1 MSHPLDYDVIIA
13 GAGPAGS
20 QAAITLS
27 RAGRKVLVLEKKT
40 FPRSKPCGGC
50 LSKRVERFLPRPFL
64 DEVVEGT
71 INRVVFH
78 FYPNEKWEYASD
90 QPAAYMVR
98 RERFDLLLARE
109 AAQAGAEIRF
119 QTPLTSFQE
128 DADSIEAFTPGQSFR
143 ARFLILAQ
151 GAYDTLP
158 PSQRSS
164 RSSLTYQ
171 ALEGRLKDSDQIRPW
186 PPDTVAIHL
195 GSVAF
200 GYGWIFP
207 CGDSLSVGLSFW
219 PKKEKDP
226 QSGIRKFR
234 KVSPGLQD
242 RPRLKGHPIPC
253 FDGRPRAYSR
263 GRVLWVGDAARL
275 VDPFLGEGIYY
286 ALWSGQ
292 LGAQTIH
299 QALGK
304 GRPEL
309 DGLRSGPGP
318 NPVAGIPLCLAIG
331 PLGLYLAPTFLVA
344 FEKTSRYYGYLFQN
358 LARAG
363 KLWRLFPGIAEKSAA
378 LHRTPMDYRGTT
390 AKCPF
395 LGCLLVGSFG

>member
-1 MSHPLDYDVIIA
+1 MPNPIEYDVIIA

-27 RAGRKVLVLEKKT
+27 RAGRKVLVLEKNL

-50 LSKRVERFLPRPFL
+50 LSKRAERFLPRRFL

-78 FYPNEKWEYASD
+78 FHPNKKWEYASD
-90 QPAAYMVR
+90 QPAAYMIR

-119 QTPLTSFQE
+119 QTPLTSFRE
-128 DADSIEAFTPGQSFR
+128 DTESIEAFTPGQSFR
-143 ARFLILAQ
+143 ARFLILAH

-158 PSQRSS
+158 PSQRAS

-171 ALEGRLKDSDQIRPW
+171 ALEGRLEDSERIGPW
-186 PPDTVAIHL
+186 PKDTVAIYL
-195 GSVAF
+195 GSLSF

-219 PKKEKDP
+219 PEKEKEP

-234 KVSPGLQD
+234 MVSPGLQD
-242 RPRLKGHPIPC
+242 RPRFKGHPIPC

-263 GRVLWVGDAARL
+263 GRVLWAGDAARL

-309 DGLRSGPGP
+309 GGYDQSLAQTLLPEFGYALR
-318 NPVAGIPLCLAIG
+318 
-331 PLGLYLAPTFLVA
+331 
-344 FEKTSRYYGYLFQN
+344 
-358 LARAG
+358 LAR
-363 KLWRLFPGIAEKSAA
+363 WVYTCPRLFWWLLNRHPGIMHIYFKI
-378 LHRTPMDYRGTT
+378 LRGQESYGGFFREVRKRVRRYTGLQWI
-390 AKCPF
+390 
-395 LGCLLVGSFG
+395 LGEPRRNVPS

>member
-1 MSHPLDYDVIIA
+1 MPHPVDYDVIIA

-27 RAGRKVLVLEKKT
+27 RAGRKVLVLEKKV

-50 LSKRVERFLPRPFL
+50 LSKRVERFLPRRFL

-71 INRVVFH
+71 IKRVVFH
-78 FYPNEKWEYASD
+78 FHPNEKWEYASD

-119 QTPLTSFQE
+119 QTPLTSFRE
-128 DADSIEAFTPGQSFR
+128 DAEFIEAFTPGQSYR

-171 ALEGRLKDSDQIRPW
+171 ALEGRLKDSAEIGPW
-186 PPDTVAIHL
+186 PKDTVAIHL
-195 GSVAF
+195 GLVAF
-200 GYGWIFP
+200 GYGWVFP

-219 PKKEKDP
+219 PKREKDP

-234 KVSPGLQD
+234 RESPGTQD

-263 GRVLWVGDAARL
+263 GRVLWAGDAARL
-275 VDPFLGEGIYY
+275 IEPFLGEGIYY

-299 QALGK
+299 QALAQTLL
-304 GRPEL
+304 PEFGSAL
-309 DGLRSGPGP
+309 RLARWVYAWPRLFWWLLKRHPGIMDIYFKILQGQESYGGFYREVQKRVRLYTGLRWILREPRR
-318 NPVAGIPLCLAIG
+318 NV
-331 PLGLYLAPTFLVA
+331 
-344 FEKTSRYYGYLFQN
+344 
-358 LARAG
+358 
-363 KLWRLFPGIAEKSAA
+363 
-378 LHRTPMDYRGTT
+378 
-390 AKCPF
+390 PF
-395 LGCLLVGSFG
+395 

>member
-1 MSHPLDYDVIIA
+1 MPHPIDYDVIIA

-27 RAGRKVLVLEKKT
+27 RAGRKVLVLEKKI

-50 LSKRVERFLPRPFL
+50 LSKRVERFLPRRFL

-78 FYPNEKWEYASD
+78 FHPNEKWEYASD

-119 QTPLTSFQE
+119 QTPLTSFRE
-128 DADSIEAFTPGQSFR
+128 DAESIEAFTPGQSFR

-158 PSQRSS
+158 PAQRSS

-171 ALEGRLKDSDQIRPW
+171 GLEGRLEDPDQIGPW
-186 PPDTVAIHL
+186 PKDTVAIHL

-200 GYGWIFP
+200 GYGWVFP
-207 CGDSLSVGLSFW
+207 CGDSLSVGISFW

-234 KVSPGLQD
+234 TVLPRPQN

-253 FDGRPRAYSR
+253 FDGRPRTYSR
-263 GRVLWVGDAARL
+263 GRVLWAGDAARL
-275 VDPFLGEGIYY
+275 VEPFLGEGIYY

-304 GRPEL
+304 SRPEL
-309 DGLRSGPGP
+309 GGYDQALAQTLLPEFGYALR
-318 NPVAGIPLCLAIG
+318 
-331 PLGLYLAPTFLVA
+331 
-344 FEKTSRYYGYLFQN
+344 
-358 LARAG
+358 LARWVYA
-363 KLWRLFPGIAEKSAA
+363 WPRLFWWLLKRHPGI
-378 LHRTPMDYRGTT
+378 MDIYVKILQGQESYGGLFRKLQKRVRRYTGLQWILRE
-390 AKCPF
+390 PRRN
-395 LGCLLVGSFG
+395 VPS

>member
-1 MSHPLDYDVIIA
+1 MSTPIDYDVIIA

-27 RAGRKVLVLEKKT
+27 RAGRKVLVLEKKA
-40 FPRSKPCGGC
+40 FPRAKPCGGC
-50 LSKRVERFLPRPFL
+50 LSKRVERFLPRSFL
-64 DEVVEGT
+64 DQVVEGT

-78 FYPNEKWEYASD
+78 FHPKEKWEYVSD
-90 QPAAYMVR
+90 RPAAYMVR

-109 AAQAGAEIRF
+109 AAQAGAEVRF
-119 QTPLTSFQE
+119 QTPLTSFRE
-128 DADSIEAFTPGQSFR
+128 EAESLEAFTPGQSFR
-143 ARFLILAQ
+143 ARFLILAH
-151 GAYDTLP
+151 GAHDTLP

-171 ALEGRLKDSDQIRPW
+171 GLEGRLKDSDQIGPW
-186 PPDTVAIHL
+186 PKDTVAIYL

-226 QSGIRKFR
+226 QTGIRKFR
-234 KVSPGLQD
+234 TVLPGRRD
-242 RPRLKGHPIPC
+242 RPRLKGHPISC

-299 QALGK
+299 EALGK
-304 GRPEL
+304 GRPALGDYDQALAQTLLPEF
-309 DGLRSGPGP
+309 GYALR
-318 NPVAGIPLCLAIG
+318 
-331 PLGLYLAPTFLVA
+331 
-344 FEKTSRYYGYLFQN
+344 
-358 LARAG
+358 LAR
-363 KLWRLFPGIAEKSAA
+363 WVYSWPRLFWWLLKRHPGI
-378 LHRTPMDYRGTT
+378 MDIYFKILQGQESYSGLFRKVQKRVRRYTGLQWI
-390 AKCPF
+390 
-395 LGCLLVGSFG
+395 LGEPRRDVSS

>member
-1 MSHPLDYDVIIA
+1 MLPPIDYDVIIA

-27 RAGRKVLVLEKKT
+27 RAGRKVLVLEKKV

-50 LSKRVERFLPRPFL
+50 LSKRVERFLPRRFL

-78 FYPNEKWEYASD
+78 FHPNEKWEYASD

-119 QTPLTSFQE
+119 QTPLTSFRE
-128 DADSIEAFTPGQSFR
+128 DAESIEAFTPGQSFR

-171 ALEGRLKDSDQIRPW
+171 GLEGRLKDSDQIGPW
-186 PPDTVAIHL
+186 PKDTVAVHL
-195 GSVAF
+195 GSLAF

-226 QSGIRKFR
+226 LSGIRKFR
-234 KVSPGLQD
+234 TLLPGPQD

-263 GRVLWVGDAARL
+263 GRVLWAGDAARL
-275 VDPFLGEGIYY
+275 VEPFLGEGIYY

-309 DGLRSGPGP
+309 AGYDQALAQTLLPEFGYALRLARWVYAWPRLFWWLLKRHPGIMNIYVKILQGQESYGGFFRELQKRVRRYTGLRW
-318 NPVAGIPLCLAIG
+318 IIG
-331 PLGLYLAPTFLVA
+331 EPRRNVP
-344 FEKTSRYYGYLFQN
+344 S
-358 LARAG
+358 
-363 KLWRLFPGIAEKSAA
+363 
-378 LHRTPMDYRGTT
+378 
-390 AKCPF
+390 
-395 LGCLLVGSFG
+395 

>member
-1 MSHPLDYDVIIA
+1 MPHPIDYDVIIA

-20 QAAITLS
+20 QAAIILS
-27 RAGRKVLVLEKKT
+27 RAGRKVLVLEKEV

-50 LSKRVERFLPRPFL
+50 ISSRVERFLPRRFL

-119 QTPLTSFQE
+119 QTPLTSFRE
-128 DADSIEAFTPGQSFR
+128 DAESIEAFTPGQSFR
-143 ARFLILAQ
+143 ARFLILAH

-158 PSQRSS
+158 PSQRSI

-171 ALEGRLKDSDQIRPW
+171 GLEGRLEESDQIGPW
-186 PPDTVAIHL
+186 PKNTVAIHL

-200 GYGWIFP
+200 GYGWVFP
-207 CGDSLSVGLSFW
+207 CGDRLSVGISFC

-234 KVSPGLQD
+234 EGAPGLKD

-263 GRVLWVGDAARL
+263 GRVLWAGDAARL
-275 VDPFLGEGIYY
+275 VEPFLGEGIYY

-304 GRPEL
+304 NRPEL
-309 DGLRSGPGP
+309 GGYDQALAQTLLPEFGYALR
-318 NPVAGIPLCLAIG
+318 
-331 PLGLYLAPTFLVA
+331 
-344 FEKTSRYYGYLFQN
+344 
-358 LARAG
+358 LAR
-363 KLWRLFPGIAEKSAA
+363 WVYSWPRLFWWLLKRHPGI
-378 LHRTPMDYRGTT
+378 MDIYFKILQGQESY
-390 AKCPF
+390 
-395 LGCLLVGSFG
+395 GSFFRKLHKRVRRYTGLQWILGEPRRNVPS

>member
-1 MSHPLDYDVIIA
+1 MPHPIDYDVIIA

-27 RAGRKVLVLEKKT
+27 RAGRKVLVLEKKV

-50 LSKRVERFLPRPFL
+50 LSKRVERFLPRRFL
-64 DEVVEGT
+64 EEVVEGT

-78 FYPNEKWEYASD
+78 FHPNEKWEYTSD

-119 QTPLTSFQE
+119 QTPLTSFRE
-128 DADSIEAFTPGQSFR
+128 DAEFIEAFTPGQIFR

-171 ALEGRLKDSDQIRPW
+171 GLEGRLKDSDQIKPW
-186 PPDTVAIHL
+186 PKDTVAIHL
-195 GSVAF
+195 GSLAF

-226 QSGIRKFR
+226 QSNIRKFR
-234 KVSPGLQD
+234 EGSPGLKD
-242 RPRLKGHPIPC
+242 RPRLKGHPLPC

-263 GRVLWVGDAARL
+263 GRVLWAGDAARL
-275 VDPFLGEGIYY
+275 VEPFLGEGVYY

-299 QALGK
+299 EALGK

-309 DGLRSGPGP
+309 GGYDQALAQTLLPEFGYALR
-318 NPVAGIPLCLAIG
+318 
-331 PLGLYLAPTFLVA
+331 
-344 FEKTSRYYGYLFQN
+344 
-358 LARAG
+358 LAR
-363 KLWRLFPGIAEKSAA
+363 WVYTWPRLFWWLLKRHPGI
-378 LHRTPMDYRGTT
+378 MDIYFKILQGQESY
-390 AKCPF
+390 
-395 LGCLLVGSFG
+395 GSFFLKLHKRVRRYTGLQWILGEPRRNVPS

>member
-1 MSHPLDYDVIIA
+1 MSDPIDYDVIIA

-27 RAGRKVLVLEKKT
+27 RAGRKVLVLEKKV

-50 LSKRVERFLPRPFL
+50 ISKRVERFLPRRFL

-78 FYPNEKWEYASD
+78 FHPNEKWEYASD
-90 QPAAYMVR
+90 QPAAYMIR

-119 QTPLTSFQE
+119 QTPLTSFRE
-128 DADSIEAFTPGQSFR
+128 DAECVEAFTPGQSFR

-158 PSQRSS
+158 PPQRSS
-164 RSSLTYQ
+164 RSALTFQ
-171 ALEGRLKDSDQIRPW
+171 ALEGRLKESDRIGPW
-186 PPDTVAIHL
+186 PKDTVAIYL
-195 GSVAF
+195 GSLAF
-200 GYGWIFP
+200 GYGWVFP

-234 KVSPGLQD
+234 KMSPG
-242 RPRLKGHPIPC
+242 PRDLPRFKGHPIPC

-263 GRVLWVGDAARL
+263 GRVLWAGDAARL

-304 GRPEL
+304 SRPEL
-309 DGLRSGPGP
+309 GGYDQALAQSLLPEFGYALR
-318 NPVAGIPLCLAIG
+318 
-331 PLGLYLAPTFLVA
+331 
-344 FEKTSRYYGYLFQN
+344 
-358 LARAG
+358 LAR
-363 KLWRLFPGIAEKSAA
+363 WVYTWPRLFWWLLKRHPGIMHIYFKILQGQESYGGFFREFQKRVRRYTGLPRIIREPRRNVPS
-378 LHRTPMDYRGTT
+378 
-390 AKCPF
+390 
-395 LGCLLVGSFG
+395 

>member
-1 MSHPLDYDVIIA
+1 MIHPIDYDVIIV

-27 RAGRKVLVLEKKT
+27 RAGRKVLVLEKKV

-50 LSKRVERFLPRPFL
+50 ISKRVERFLSRPFL

-78 FYPNEKWEYASD
+78 FHPNQKWEYASD
-90 QPAAYMVR
+90 QPVAYMIR

-119 QTPLTSFQE
+119 QTPLTAFRE
-128 DADSIEAFTPGQSFR
+128 DAESIEAFTPGQSFR

-158 PSQRSS
+158 PEQRSR
-164 RSSLTYQ
+164 RSFLTYQ
-171 ALEGRLKDSDQIRPW
+171 ALEGRLKDSDQIGHW
-186 PPDTVAIHL
+186 PKNTVAIYL
-195 GSVAF
+195 GSLDF

-207 CGDSLSVGLSFW
+207 GEDSLSVGLSFW

-234 KVSPGLQD
+234 TMSPGPRD

-263 GRVLWVGDAARL
+263 GRVLWAGDAARL

-304 GRPEL
+304 SRPEL
-309 DGLRSGPGP
+309 GGYDQALAQTLVPEFGYALR
-318 NPVAGIPLCLAIG
+318 LAFWVYAW
-331 PLGLYLAPTFLVA
+331 P
-344 FEKTSRYYGYLFQN
+344 
-358 LARAG
+358 
-363 KLWRLFPGIAEKSAA
+363 RLFWWLLKRHPGIMHIYFQILQGQESYGGFFREFKKRVRRFTG
-378 LHRTPMDYRGTT
+378 LHWNIKEPRRNVP
-390 AKCPF
+390 
-395 LGCLLVGSFG
+395 S